1 MVGYHHQLRGHEPE
15 QTPGDSEGQG
25 RLACC
30 SPQSRRVRHDLVTE
44 QQQQQK
50 WRINPDIN
58 KPSLPQDSNTL
69 VADQSQNLSI
79 YFLIPIPFPAMHVC
93 YPVSLHEGESCS
105 VLSDSL

>member
-44 QQQQQK
+44 QQQQQNN
-50 WRINPDIN
+50 ITTFIEEC
-58 KPSLPQDSNTL
+58 
-69 VADQSQNLSI
+69 
-79 YFLIPIPFPAMHVC
+79 IPISNFKFQQCKIAI
-93 YPVSLHEGESCS
+93 SLHQPIKN
-105 VLSDSL
+105 

>member
-44 QQQQQK
+44 QQQQQ
-50 WRINPDIN
+50 N
-58 KPSLPQDSNTL
+58 
-69 VADQSQNLSI
+69 NLTTFI
-79 YFLIPIPFPAMHVC
+79 
-93 YPVSLHEGESCS
+93 
-105 VLSDSL
+105 